1 VRECDSVWCCG
12 VPCYQSW
19 LQGCPVPGDR
29 TDANLWA
36 PLPQL
41 RPHARH
47 VNLSSSPPS
56 ALFVACLGLRNTHQH
71 IVSKSLCILISLSS
85 VRPLIC
91 VKHNST
97 HNSSSSPY
105 PSFSSI
111 CIIFSTI
118 VPLILPREA
127 TIMLLCE
134 DEHLSMLHLLAA
146 GPSLSSSC
154 GLMVVHVH
162 LDVKSISAKL

>member
-1 VRECDSVWCCG
+1 VWCCG
-12 VPCYQSW
+12 VPRYQSW
-19 LQGCPVPGDR
+19 LQGCPFLAIAQTPTRGR
-29 TDANLWA
+29 HSRSSAHT
-36 PLPQL
+36 P
-41 RPHARH
+41 RH
-47 VNLSSSPPS
+47 VNISSSPPS

-71 IVSKSLCILISLSS
+71 IVSKSLCILIPLSS
-85 VRPLIC
+85 VRPLVC

-118 VPLILPREA
+118 APLILPREA

-134 DEHLSMLHLLAA
+134 DEHLSMLHILAA

-162 LDVKSISAKL
+162 LGVKSTSAKL